1 MIDKE
6 STINSIDTRTDLT
19 LRSVDLNLITVFDA
33 VMQEQNITRA
43 AQTLGM
49 SQPAVSN
56 AVSRLKVMFND
67 ELFMRNGRGIKPTQR
82 ARQLFGPIR
91 QAIQLIKNELP
102 ISIFV
107 PETSTRAFKLAICSP
122 SDMRFA
128 PHILNTLALDA
139 PNVSIQIETES
150 DGDIVSKLRYQEV
163 DFIIDYVQFRENGF
177 CSTEM
182 FTDELVLVVNQ
193 QHPRISDT
201 VTMKELR
208 KESHAVLKR
217 NGDFYGY
224 GDVIYRE
231 GGYREAYQG
240 VSLSNILHVVSQS
253 ELVAVA
259 PRWIVEK
266 SQYDNLKVIPL
277 PIENKHISGYLS
289 WHASAEKDK
298 GHLWMRDQLLFIC
311 GNTLTGNAE
320 STEMNIDRLSILP
333 PLSEPRIEPEIFSS
347 QVHS

>member
-1 MIDKE
+1 MINKE
-6 STINSIDTRTDLT
+6 PSINSIDTRTDLT

-102 ISIFV
+102 TSIFV
-107 PETSTRAFKLAICSP
+107 PETSTRSFKLAICSP
-122 SDMRFA
+122 SDMRFV
-128 PHILNTLALDA
+128 PHILNGISLIA
-139 PNVSIQIETES
+139 PSITVQIETES
-150 DGDIVSKLRYQEV
+150 DEDVISKLRYQEI
-163 DFIIDYVQFRENGF
+163 DFIIDYMRFRESGF

-182 FTDELVLVVNQ
+182 FNDELVLVASKD
-193 QHPRISDT
+193 HPRISNS

-217 NGDFYGY
+217 KGDFYGY
-224 GDVIYRE
+224 GEIFYRDA
-231 GGYREAYQG
+231 GFKEAYQG
-240 VSLSNILHVVSQS
+240 VSLSNILYVVSQS
-253 ELVAVA
+253 DLVAIA

-266 SQYDNLKVIPL
+266 GQDEHLKLMPL
-277 PIENKHISGYLS
+277 PIENNHISGYLS

-298 GHLWMRDQLLFIC
+298 GHLWMRDRLLSIC
-311 GNTLTGNAE
+311 GNTLMNTSCTSNATVTPTGAGCLDDNQH
-320 STEMNIDRLSILP
+320 I
-333 PLSEPRIEPEIFSS
+333 
-347 QVHS
+347 

>member
-6 STINSIDTRTDLT
+6 FLNNNDGRAETT

-56 AVSRLKVMFND
+56 AVSRLKIMFND

-102 ISIFV
+102 TSIFI
-107 PETSTRAFKLAICSP
+107 PETSTRAFKLAICGP
-122 SDMRFA
+122 SDLRFA
-128 PHILNTLALDA
+128 PHILNNIALHA
-139 PNVSIQIETES
+139 PNVTVQVETEH
-150 DGDIVSKLRYQEV
+150 DRDIVSKLRYQEL
-163 DFIIDYVQFRENGF
+163 DFIIDYVQFIEPGF

-182 FTDELVLVVNQ
+182 FSDELVVIASAN
-193 QHPRISDT
+193 HPRLSGEISCKD
-201 VTMKELR
+201 LQR
-208 KESHAVLKR
+208 ESHAVLKR
-217 NGDFYGY
+217 HGEVYGY
-224 GDVIYRE
+224 GESFYRE
-231 GGYREAYQG
+231 AGYTEAYQG
-240 VSLSNILHVVSQS
+240 VSLSNILYVVSQS

-259 PRWIVEK
+259 PRWIVETGRY
-266 SQYDNLKVIPL
+266 QNLQIISL
-277 PIENKHISGYLS
+277 PSDKNIIRGYLS

-298 GHLWMRDQLLFIC
+298 GHLWMRDQLLSIC
-311 GNTLTGNAE
+311 GNTLA
-320 STEMNIDRLSILP
+320 
-333 PLSEPRIEPEIFSS
+333 
-347 QVHS
+347 